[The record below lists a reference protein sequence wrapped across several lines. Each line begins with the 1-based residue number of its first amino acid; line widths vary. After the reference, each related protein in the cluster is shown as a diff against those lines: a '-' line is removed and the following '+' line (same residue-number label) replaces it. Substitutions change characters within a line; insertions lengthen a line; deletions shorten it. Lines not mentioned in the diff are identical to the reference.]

1 MEKKKFFGTDG
12 IRGKTNE
19 SYINEKFLSDL
30 AFALTLFFGKQKGS
44 KKKLVIGKDTR
55 LSGYMIESI
64 MCGIFLSR
72 GWDCISV
79 GVIPTSA
86 ISRSVKVGKFDFGVM
101 ISASHNPY
109 EDNGIKIFNKKGEKL
124 KDNDELEIEKI
135 IDSENKKLLCKSSHI
150 GKIIKNNLI
159 VQDYTDHLLS
169 TIPREM
175 NFSQLKIV
183 LDCANGSAYK
193 IAPQIFEK
201 VGIDL
206 ILEAV
211 NPDGKNINKKCG
223 ALYPKRLSKSVIK
236 NNADLGISFDG
247 DSDRI
252 ILCDKNGEILNGD
265 KILAIAGSSM
275 LKQNKLKNKA
285 IVSTKMANIGLKY
298 YLQQR
303 GIKLYLTDVGD
314 RYVMNEMKKKDINL
328 GGEQSGHLIFSDHCF
343 TGDGIL
349 SALQIFTILQIE
361 NKQIHELLEDFRS
374 YPQKLTN
381 IEFNSNSEKI
391 LKNKRLIDIIT
402 ENIKNNRDDLQIL
415 IRKSGTENLLRVMV
429 QSRSNQLTKNISK
442 QLIKNIKEIDDS

>member
-1 MEKKKFFGTDG
+1 MKKKFFGTDG

-19 SYINEKFLSDL
+19 SFINEEFLSDL
-30 AFALTLFFGKQKGS
+30 AIALTLFFGRQKGA
-44 KKKLVIGKDTR
+44 KKRLVIGKDTR

-72 GWDCISV
+72 GWDCIPI

-86 ISRSVKVGKFDFGVM
+86 ISSSVKVGKFDFGVM
-101 ISASHNPY
+101 ISASHNSY
-109 EDNGIKIFNKKGEKL
+109 EDNGIKIFNKHGEKL
-124 KDNDELEIEKI
+124 NDNDELEIENI
-135 IDSENKKLLCKSSHI
+135 IESEKEKLLCKSSHI
-150 GKIIKNNLI
+150 GKIIKKNFI
-159 VQDYTDHLLS
+159 AQDYVHHLLS
-169 TIPREM
+169 TIPKGM
-175 NFSQLKIV
+175 KFSQLKVV

-193 IAPQIFEK
+193 IAPQIFENI
-201 VGIDL
+201 GIDL

-211 NPDGKNINKKCG
+211 NPNGKNINQKCG
-223 ALYPKRLSKSVIK
+223 ALYPKKLSKLVIK
-236 NNADLGISFDG
+236 NKADLGISFDG
-247 DSDRI
+247 DSDRLV
-252 ILCDKNGEILNGD
+252 LCDKNGEILNGD

-285 IVSTKMANIGLKY
+285 IVSTKMANIGLKD

-303 GIKLYLTDVGD
+303 GINLFVTDVGD
-314 RYVMNEMKKKDINL
+314 RYVMNEMKKQNINL
-328 GGEQSGHLIFSDHCF
+328 GGEQSGHLIFSDHSF

-381 IEFNSNSEKI
+381 IGFNSNSEKI
-391 LKNKRLIDIIT
+391 LNNKRLLNFIS
-402 ENIKNNRDDLQIL
+402 ENVNNNRDDLQIL
-415 IRKSGTENLLRVMV
+415 IRKSGTEDLLRVMV

-442 QLIKNIKEIDDS
+442 QLIKKIKEIDER